1 MKKSN
6 FCEQTGQPYLVKKNK
21 SNKGLTDLLILLL
34 EIEMKLITEE
44 FEALFKVYPLYSQE
58 HEDIEDRR

>member
-1 MKKSN
+1 M
-6 FCEQTGQPYLVKKNK
+6 KKNK